1 MNVETESKYM
11 IHTGRHYLIYTDGA
25 CRPNPGSGGWSAI
38 LQLRIGEEI
47 VKELELSGFGSAAT
61 TNSRME
67 LTAALKALGK
77 LREKDIPITVRSD
90 SKYLVEGMSKWM
102 TNWKR
107 YEWRVDNGKGKPV
120 LNQDLWQALDAMTC
134 TLGPI
139 TWEWVRGHAGDR
151 LNERC
156 DRLASQAIDNATRLA
171 TAA

>member
-1 MNVETESKYM
+1 MNVGTESKSM
-11 IHTGRHYLIYTDGA
+11 IHGGRHYLIHTDGA
-25 CRPNPGSGGWSAI
+25 CRPNPGPGGWGAI
-38 LQLRIGEEI
+38 LQLRSGEE
-47 VKELELSGFGSAAT
+47 VDKELELFGGEPTET
-61 TNSRME
+61 TNNRME
-67 LTAALKALGK
+67 MVAALKALGK
-77 LREKDIPITVRSD
+77 LREKDIPIIVRSD

-107 YEWRVDNGKGKPV
+107 YEWRVDKGKGKPV
-120 LNQDLWQALDAMTC
+120 LNQDLWQALDAMAC

-156 DRLASQAIDNATRLA
+156 DRLASRAIAAATKLA

>member
-1 MNVETESKYM
+1 MNVETESKSM
-11 IHTGRHYLIYTDGA
+11 IHNGRHYLIHTDGA
-25 CRPNPGSGGWSAI
+25 CRPNPGPGGWGAV
-38 LQLRIGEEI
+38 LQLKSGEE
-47 VKELELSGFGSAAT
+47 VFKELELFGSEPADT
-61 TNSRME
+61 TNNRME
-67 LTAALKALGK
+67 MVATLKALGK
-77 LREKDIPITVRSD
+77 LREKDIPIIVRSD

-107 YEWRVDNGKGKPV
+107 YAWRVDKGKGKPV

-156 DRLASQAIDNATRLA
+156 DRLANRAIDNAMKLA